1 MYVNIIIYS
10 NKLLLFVWSTLK
22 KEKKKKGCF
31 IQQKTHLCLTR
42 LFKSFEFGNGSRMSD
57 EKAVIF
63 CHKFV
68 ISCPQNRKWQ
78 KQAIKNIRINKN

>member
-1 MYVNIIIYS
+1 MVNV
-10 NKLLLFVWSTLK
+10 KK
-22 KEKKKKGCF
+22 RKEKKRCF
-31 IQQKTHLCLTR
+31 IQQETHLCLTW

-57 EKAVIF
+57 EIAVIF

-78 KQAIKNIRINKN
+78 KQAIKNIRIKKN